1 MARSF
6 VQLTALALASGLA
19 ACAAETAQGDGDDQD
34 GWSLPMNSKGEF
46 ESLVYPVLLRD
57 CGFHT
62 CHGSD
67 QRFFRVWGPGR
78 VRLEEFSAALDPRT
92 SNEVTSSYYNALSFI
107 DPADPERSLLLRKPL
122 ATEAGGSGHLGADKF
137 GRNVYRTT
145 DSQGYVALSRWAFM
159 LINDKK

>member
-19 ACAAETAQGDGDDQD
+19 ACAGETAPGDQDQD
-34 GWSLPMNSKGEF
+34 GWALPMIGSGAF
-46 ESLVYPVLLRD
+46 ERDVYPVLLRD

-67 QRFFRVWGPGR
+67 QRYFRVWGPGR
-78 VRLEEFSAALDPRT
+78 MRLDPMSAALDPRT
-92 SNEVTSSYYNALSFI
+92 KAEVTTSYDNAVGFI
-107 DPADPERSLLLRKPL
+107 DPVDPKRSLLLRKPL
-122 ATEAGGSGHLGADKF
+122 ATAAGGSGHLGADKF

-145 DSQGYVALSRWAFM
+145 DSPGYLTLSRWAFTV
-159 LINDKK
+159 NEQK